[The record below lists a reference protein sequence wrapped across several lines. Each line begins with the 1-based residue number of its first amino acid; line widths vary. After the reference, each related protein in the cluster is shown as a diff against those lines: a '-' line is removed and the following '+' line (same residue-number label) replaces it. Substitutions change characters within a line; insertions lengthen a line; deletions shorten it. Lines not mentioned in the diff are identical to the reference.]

1 MAEVKTCP
9 ALEDYLVGDQC
20 LEEFAGV
27 SSVFY
32 VGLKKDLNAPLK
44 ATDNVYATPTF
55 KPGTGL
61 YKFECKDEANNIE
74 GSSLGKRKGFKQ
86 TYNLT
91 LEAANKVISK
101 FARGLNNLDIF
112 IIVPDGEESQI
123 MYDPVHQ
130 IKLDADAIKLATGS
144 AATDERQTTIAATL
158 GPVKHPFMYVTAPL
172 EGGWDS
178 LLKSK
183 TSPEAA

>member
-9 ALEDYLVGDQC
+9 ALDDYLVGEQC

-27 SSVFY
+27 ASVFY
-32 VGLKKDLNAPLK
+32 VGVKNELSAPLK
-44 ATDNVYATPTF
+44 ATDNVYSTPAF
-55 KPGTGL
+55 SPGKGL

-86 TYNLT
+86 TFNLT
-91 LEAANKVISK
+91 LEAANKLISK
-101 FARGLNNLDIF
+101 LARGLNNLDIF
-112 IIVPDGEESQI
+112 IIVPDGDEAQI
-123 MYDPVHQ
+123 MYDPVRKVQ
-130 IKLDADAIKLATGS
+130 FDADAIKLATGS

-172 EGGWDS
+172 ESDWDS
-178 LLKSK
+178 LLASK
-183 TSPEAA
+183 ASPEVA